1 MKRYGPVIFD
11 HFDVLLNRI
20 NNSDIDTYS
29 VSSIFRMIMKI
40 PNSEEFLEENIDSI
54 IEKTSGENIFEVAQ
68 ALKGISENIDD
79 KLNATLENQK
89 LDVARYIL
97 DSATW
102 CHATNYKKVDDGLLD
117 DYSEK
122 LVSFMNKVL
131 QDEQVQMVD
140 ITKLGSGSY
149 SKVLQIGEKVLKV
162 GVPRKIGEIPK
173 HSRILQ
179 PLLETNFMD
188 SKNQPFACIEL
199 STKAEKL
206 KEEDYQEDKLYEL
219 YKSLRDDGII
229 WTDTKFENVGKIDG
243 KLVVIDRDFIYKE
256 GEPNI
261 IWHDNTY
268 AKSFEKRYLQEKTNN
283 QAQSLKNDLKIQPP
297 IQNIEQGRE

>member
-1 MKRYGPVIFD
+1 MCGHVIFD
-11 HFDVLLNRI
+11 NFDIVLNRM
-20 NNSDIDTYS
+20 NNFDIDTYNI
-29 VSSIFRMIMKI
+29 SSIFRMVMKI
-40 PNSEEFLEENIDSI
+40 PNSEEFIEENIDSI
-54 IEKTSGENIFEVAQ
+54 IQKTSGENIFEVAQ
-68 ALKGISENIDD
+68 TLKGISENIDD
-79 KLNATLENQK
+79 KLNVALENQK

-102 CHATNYKKVDDGLLD
+102 CNATNYKKVDDVLLD
-117 DYSEK
+117 EYSGK
-122 LVSFMNKVL
+122 LVSLMNNVL
-131 QDEQVQMVD
+131 QDEQVRMID
-140 ITKLGSGSY
+140 IERLGSGSY
-149 SKVLQIGEKVLKV
+149 SKVFQIGEKVLKV
-162 GVPRKIGEIPK
+162 GAPRKIGEIPK

-179 PLLETNFMD
+179 PMLETNFMN

-229 WTDTKFENVGKIDG
+229 WTDTKFENVRKIDG
-243 KLVVIDRDFIYKE
+243 KIVVIDRDFIYKE
-256 GEPNI
+256 GDPNI

-283 QAQSLKNDLKIQPP
+283 QAKSLKNDLKIQPP